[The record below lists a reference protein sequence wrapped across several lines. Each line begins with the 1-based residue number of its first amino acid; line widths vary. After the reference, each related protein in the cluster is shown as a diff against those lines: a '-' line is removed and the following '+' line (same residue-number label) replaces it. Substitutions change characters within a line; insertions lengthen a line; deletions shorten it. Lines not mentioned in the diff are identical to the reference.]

1 MTTKVR
7 EKLLQKCLID
17 LFELPNRE
25 LKETLEYIMVMRY
38 RAAGRRRTT
47 KDFEQATKG
56 IEQRM
61 ATRGTTIQDIEA
73 EIRKVR
79 QVQKYQ

>member
-1 MTTKVR
+1 MTTKAR

-38 RAAGRRRTT
+38 RAAGRRRSTN
-47 KDFEQATKG
+47 DFEQATKG

-61 ATRGTTIQDIEA
+61 ATRRITVRDIEA

-79 QVQKYQ
+79 QAQKYQ

>member
-1 MTTKVR
+1 MTAKVR
-7 EKLLQKCLID
+7 DKLLQKCLID

-38 RAAGRRRTT
+38 RAAGRKRTT

-61 ATRGTTIQDIEA
+61 AARGITAQDIEV

-79 QVQKYQ
+79 QARK